1 VKVKIHPKALAT
13 IDAISDFVESKNTKG
28 SGRRYAMRFKATILK
43 LAIPNIDYPVCHH
56 PTLAQFK
63 YSCSHFNDWVI
74 VFKVNQNKE
83 LVVYEIIHA
92 SLLG

>member
-1 VKVKIHPKALAT
+1 MKVKIHPKALAS

-28 SGRRYAMRFKATILK
+28 SGRRHAMKFKAAILK
-43 LAIPNIDYPVCHH
+43 LAVPNIDYSACNH
-56 PTLAQFK
+56 PTLALFQ

-74 VFKVNQNKE
+74 AFKVNQNKE

-92 SLLG
+92 SLLA